1 MPTITQ
7 RIRSGWNA
15 FIGRDPTET
24 IGFTQDLGSYGYGS
38 RPDRMRYT
46 GNNQRSIV
54 ASVYNRISVDV
65 ASIHM
70 EHAKLDKDG
79 RFKETVKSGLNE
91 CIKVSANT
99 DQTGKAL
106 IQDIVESMFDD
117 GSVAVVPVDT
127 SDDPTKTQSYD
138 IYTLRTGRIVGW
150 MPQHIKV
157 HLYDE
162 NKGVFKDIILPKSMV
177 AVIINPFY
185 SIMNEPNS
193 TLQRLIQAIN
203 KLNAANDNSTSSKLD
218 LIIQLPYVTK
228 SPQRQAEA
236 RKRRKEIEDQL
247 ANSKL
252 GIAYTDGT
260 ERVTQL
266 NRSLDNN
273 LWTQVK
279 ELTQQLYSQLGV
291 TPSILD
297 GTADEA
303 TRINYFNSTIAP
315 ICDAIADEFER
326 KFLTKTAR
334 SQGNAIIYFRDPFKL
349 VPVSQLADI
358 ADKFTRNE
366 IMTSNELRG
375 EIGLKPS
382 DDPKADKLMNSN
394 LNMSDEQAADIYGNS
409 GESKEAGAAE
419 TENGNPSQIDG
430 LLSKLGNQSIKGGGD
445 NVQKAL

>member
-15 FIGRDPTET
+15 FIGRDPTKDLQ
-24 IGFTQDLGSYGYGS
+24 FTPQDFGYYGYGV

-46 GNNQRSIV
+46 GGNQRSIV

-65 ASIHM
+65 ASVHI
-70 EHAKLDKDG
+70 EHAKLDENDH
-79 RFKETVKSGLNE
+79 FKESVKSGLNE
-91 CIKVSANT
+91 CINVSANI
-99 DQTGKAL
+99 DQTGRSF
-106 IQDIVESMFDD
+106 IQDIVESMFDE
-117 GSVAVVPVDT
+117 GVVAVVPVETDV
-127 SDDPTKTQSYD
+127 DPLKTESYD
-138 IYTLRTGRIVGW
+138 IRSMRTGRIVSW
-150 MPQHIKV
+150 YPSAVKI
-157 HLYDE
+157 HLYNE
-162 NKGVFKDIILPKSMV
+162 LIGRYQDIILPKSRV
-177 AVIINPFY
+177 AIIENPFY

-193 TLQRLIQAIN
+193 TLQRLIAAIN

-228 SPQRQAEA
+228 SPQRKAEA
-236 RKRRKEIEDQL
+236 QKRRKEIEDQL
-247 ANSKL
+247 ATSKL

-279 ELTQQLYSQLGV
+279 ELTDQLFSQLGV
-291 TPSILD
+291 TPTILD

-315 ICDAIADEFER
+315 ICQAITDEFAR

-334 SQGNAIIYFRDPFKL
+334 TQKQAIIYFRDPFKL

-366 IMTSNELRG
+366 IMSSNELRA
-375 EIGLKPS
+375 EIGYKPV
-382 DDPKADKLMNSN
+382 DDPKADMLINKN
-394 LNMSDEQAADIYGNS
+394 LNMSDEQIAEVYGQKADMQTGINQT
-409 GESKEAGAAE
+409 ES
-419 TENGNPSQIDG
+419 NPSQIDG
-430 LLSKLGNQSIKGGGD
+430 LLKSIGNQSI
-445 NVQKAL
+445 

>member
-1 MPTITQ
+1 MDE
-7 RIRSGWNA
+7 N
-15 FIGRDPTET
+15 
-24 IGFTQDLGSYGYGS
+24 
-38 RPDRMRYT
+38 
-46 GNNQRSIV
+46 
-54 ASVYNRISVDV
+54 
-65 ASIHM
+65 
-70 EHAKLDKDG
+70 G
-79 RFKETVKSGLNE
+79 RFKESVDSGLNE
-91 CIKVSANT
+91 CINVSANT
-99 DQTGKAL
+99 DQTGKAF
-106 IQDIVESMFDD
+106 IQDIVESMFDE
-117 GSVAVVPVDT
+117 GVVAVVPVDT
-127 SDDPTKTQSYD
+127 TKDPQKTSSYD
-138 IYTLRTGRIVGW
+138 VLSMRTGRIVEW
-150 MPQHIKV
+150 RPQHVKV

-162 NKGVFKDIILPKSMV
+162 IQGRFKDIWLPKYMV
-177 AVIINPFY
+177 AVIENPFY

-228 SPQRQAEA
+228 SPQRKEEA

-247 ANSKL
+247 SNSKL

-279 ELTQQLYSQLGV
+279 ELTEQLYSQLGV

-315 ICDAIADEFER
+315 ICDAITDEFER

-334 SQGNAIIYFRDPFKL
+334 TQGNAIIYFRDPFKL

-394 LNMSDEQAADIYGNS
+394 LNMTDEQTAEIYGDKATAAPEKS
-409 GESKEAGAAE
+409 GTEKLATAE
-419 TENGNPSQIDG
+419 KDGNPSLIDG
-430 LLSKLGNQSIKGGGD
+430 LLQSLGNQSI
-445 NVQKAL
+445 

>member
-1 MPTITQ
+1 MPTMTQ

-15 FIGRDPTET
+15 FIGRDPTT
-24 IGFTQDLGSYGYGS
+24 DLKLAQDYGSYGYGN
-38 RPDRMRYT
+38 RPDRMRFT

-65 ASIHM
+65 SSIHI
-70 EHAKLDKDG
+70 EHAKLDENG
-79 RFKETVKSGLNE
+79 RFKESVDSGLNE
-91 CIKVSANT
+91 CINVSANT
-99 DQTGKAL
+99 DQTGKAF
-106 IQDIVESMFDD
+106 IQDIVESMFDE
-117 GSVAVVPVDT
+117 GVVAVVPVDT
-127 SDDPTKTQSYD
+127 TKDPQKTSSYD
-138 IYTLRTGRIVGW
+138 VLTMRTGRIVEW
-150 MPQHIKV
+150 RPQHIKV

-162 NKGVFKDIILPKSMV
+162 IQGRFRDIWLPKYMV
-177 AVIINPFY
+177 AVIENPFY

-228 SPQRQAEA
+228 SPQRKEEA

-247 ANSKL
+247 SNSKL

-279 ELTQQLYSQLGV
+279 ELTEQLYSQLGV

-315 ICDAIADEFER
+315 ICDAITDEFER

-334 SQGNAIIYFRDPFKL
+334 TQGNAIIYFRDPFKL

-394 LNMSDEQAADIYGNS
+394 LNMTDEQTAEIYGDKATAAP
-409 GESKEAGAAE
+409 GESGTEKLATAE
-419 TENGNPSQIDG
+419 KDGNPSLIDG
-430 LLSKLGNQSIKGGGD
+430 LLQSLGNQSI
-445 NVQKAL
+445 

>member
-15 FIGRDPTET
+15 FIGRDPTKEFQ
-24 IGFTQDLGSYGYGS
+24 FTPAEFSYGMGYGS

-46 GNNQRSIV
+46 GGNQRSIV
-54 ASVYNRISVDV
+54 ASIYNRISVDV
-65 ASIHM
+65 ASINI
-70 EHAKLDKDG
+70 EHAKLDENNH
-79 RFKETVKSGLNE
+79 FKETVKSGLNE
-91 CIKVSANT
+91 CLNVSANE
-99 DQTGKAL
+99 DQTGRSL
-106 IQDIVESMFDD
+106 VQDIVESMFDE
-117 GSVAVVPVDT
+117 GVIAVVPVDT
-127 SDDPTKTQSYD
+127 DIDPLNTESYD
-138 IYTLRTGRIVGW
+138 IRSMRTGRIVGW
-150 MPQHIKV
+150 YPRAVKV
-157 HLYDE
+157 HLYNE
-162 NKGVFKDIILPKSMV
+162 LRGVYQDILMPKSRV
-177 AVIINPFY
+177 AIIENPFY

-193 TLQRLIQAIN
+193 TLQRLIAAIN

-228 SPQRQAEA
+228 SPQRKLEA
-236 RKRRKEIEDQL
+236 QKRRKEIEDQL
-247 ANSKL
+247 STSKL

-279 ELTQQLYSQLGV
+279 ELTEQLFSQLGV

-315 ICDAIADEFER
+315 ICSAICDEFNR

-334 SQGNAIIYFRDPFKL
+334 TQKQAIIYFRDPFKL

-358 ADKFTRNE
+358 ADKFRRNE
-366 IMTSNELRG
+366 IMTSNELRA
-375 EIGLKPS
+375 EIGYKPS
-382 DDPKADKLMNSN
+382 DAAQANDISNPN
-394 LNMSDEQAADIYGNS
+394 LNKSDAQIQAQN
-409 GESKEAGAAE
+409 GESMQTGMDEV
-419 TENGNPSQIDG
+419 TTDSNPSQIDG
-430 LLSKLGNQSIKGGGD
+430 LLRSIGNQSI
-445 NVQKAL
+445 

>member
-1 MPTITQ
+1 MPTIAQ

-15 FIGRDPTET
+15 FIGRDPTV
-24 IGFTQDLGSYGYGS
+24 TQLTQEFGSYGI

-46 GNNQRSIV
+46 GGNQRSIV

-65 ASIHM
+65 ASIHI
-70 EHAKLDKDG
+70 EHVRLDDNGHFKDSID
-79 RFKETVKSGLNE
+79 SGLNE
-91 CIKVSANT
+91 CINVSANV
-99 DQTGKAL
+99 DQTGRAL
-106 IQDIVESMFDD
+106 IQDIVESMFDE
-117 GSVAVVPVDT
+117 GVVAVVPTDT
-127 SDDPTKTQSYD
+127 SVDPTKTASYD
-138 IYTLRTGRIVGW
+138 ILSMRTGRVIAWYPKDVKIHIYNENVGRF
-150 MPQHIKV
+150 Q
-157 HLYDE
+157 
-162 NKGVFKDIILPKSMV
+162 DIILPKENV
-177 AVIINPFY
+177 AIIENPFY

-193 TLQRLIQAIN
+193 TLQRLIYAIN

-236 RKRRKEIEDQL
+236 RKRRREIEDQL
-247 ANSKL
+247 SNSKL

-279 ELTQQLYSQLGV
+279 ELTEQLYSQLGV

-315 ICDAIADEFER
+315 ICSAITEEFER

-334 SQGNAIIYFRDPFKL
+334 SQKQAVIFFRDPFKL

-375 EIGLKPS
+375 EIGMKPV
-382 DDPKADKLMNSN
+382 DDPKADRLMNSN
-394 LNMSDEQAADIYGNS
+394 LNMTEEQIADVYGGQGGS
-409 GESKEAGAAE
+409 GEEANSPVG
-419 TENGNPSQIDG
+419 G
-430 LLSKLGNQSIKGGGD
+430 LLQSLGNQSITGGES
-445 NVQKAL
+445 NA

>member
-1 MPTITQ
+1 MPTMTQ

-15 FIGRDPTET
+15 FIGRDPTDEFQMPKDL
-24 IGFTQDLGSYGYGS
+24 IGYGTYGYGT

-46 GNNQRSIV
+46 GGNQRSIV

-65 ASIHM
+65 ASIHI
-70 EHAKLDKDG
+70 EHAKLDDNG
-79 RFKETVKSGLNE
+79 HFKESISSGLNN
-91 CIKVSANT
+91 CINVSANM
-99 DQTGKAL
+99 DQTGRAF
-106 IQDIVESMFDD
+106 IQDIVESMFDE
-117 GSVAVVPVDT
+117 GVIAVVPTDT
-127 SDDPTKTQSYD
+127 SVDPLKTSSYD
-138 IYTLRTGRIVGW
+138 ILEMRTGKIVAW
-150 MPQHIKV
+150 YPQRVKV
-157 HLYDE
+157 HVYNE
-162 NKGVFKDIILPKSMV
+162 NTGRFQDILLPKETV
-177 AVIINPFY
+177 AIIENPFY

-193 TLQRLIQAIN
+193 TLQRLIYAIN

-236 RKRRKEIEDQL
+236 KRRRKEIEDQL
-247 ANSKL
+247 SNSKL

-279 ELTQQLYSQLGV
+279 ELTEQLYSQLGV

-315 ICDAIADEFER
+315 ICSAIVDEFER

-334 SQGNAIIYFRDPFKL
+334 TQKQAIVYFRDPFKL

-366 IMTSNELRG
+366 IMSSNEIRSVV
-375 EIGLKPS
+375 GLKPS

-394 LNMSDEQAADIYGNS
+394 LNMTEEQTAEVYGQNA
-409 GESKEAGAAE
+409 GTEDEAGS
-419 TENGNPSQIDG
+419 NPSMIDG
-430 LLSKLGNQSIKGGGD
+430 LLQSKGNQSIGGGED
-445 NVQKAL
+445 DA

>member
-15 FIGRDPTET
+15 FIGRDPTV
-24 IGFTQDLGSYGYGS
+24 TQLTQEFGSYGI

-46 GNNQRSIV
+46 GGNQRSIV

-65 ASIHM
+65 ASIHI
-70 EHAKLDKDG
+70 EHVRLDDNGHFKDSID
-79 RFKETVKSGLNE
+79 SGLNK
-91 CIKVSANT
+91 CINVSANV
-99 DQTGKAL
+99 DQTGRAL
-106 IQDIVESMFDD
+106 IQDIVESMFDE
-117 GSVAVVPVDT
+117 GVVAVVPTDT
-127 SDDPTKTQSYD
+127 SVDPIKTDSYD
-138 IYTLRTGRIVGW
+138 ILSMRTGRVIAWYPKDVK
-150 MPQHIKV
+150 I
-157 HLYDE
+157 HLYNE
-162 NKGVFKDIILPKSMV
+162 NVGRFQDIILPKKNV
-177 AVIINPFY
+177 AIIENPFY

-193 TLQRLIQAIN
+193 TLQRLIYAIN

-218 LIIQLPYVTK
+218 LIIQLPYVTR

-236 RKRRKEIEDQL
+236 RKRRREIEDQL
-247 ANSKL
+247 SNSKL

-260 ERVTQL
+260 ETVTQL

-279 ELTQQLYSQLGV
+279 ELTEQLYSQLGV

-315 ICDAIADEFER
+315 ICSAITEEFER

-334 SQGNAIIYFRDPFKL
+334 SQKQAVIFFRDPFKL

-375 EIGLKPS
+375 EIGMKPV
-382 DDPKADKLMNSN
+382 DDPKADRLMNSN
-394 LNMSDEQAADIYGNS
+394 LNMTEEQIADVYGEQGGS
-409 GESKEAGAAE
+409 GEDANSPVGR
-419 TENGNPSQIDG
+419 
-430 LLSKLGNQSIKGGGD
+430 LLQSLGNQSITGGES
-445 NVQKAL
+445 NA